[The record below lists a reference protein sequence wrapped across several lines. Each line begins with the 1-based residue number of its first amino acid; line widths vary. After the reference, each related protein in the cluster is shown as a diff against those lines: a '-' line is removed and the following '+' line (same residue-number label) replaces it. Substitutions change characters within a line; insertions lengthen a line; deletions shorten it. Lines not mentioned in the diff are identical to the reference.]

1 MQFGI
6 TGAATSNFWL
16 WVFKL
21 YLVEE
26 EMGYVHAVWG
36 CKLKLIGDISKDEDK
51 DFVEGVVVE
60 VCNERL
66 KNGKS
71 IE

>member
-6 TGAATSNFWL
+6 IEAATSNFLL

-26 EMGYVHAVWG
+26 EMASVHAVWG
-36 CKLKLIGDISKDEDK
+36 CKLKLIRDIGKDEDK
-51 DFVEGVVVE
+51 DFVEGVLVE